1 MFRLHK
7 PVILLVEDNED
18 DVVMIRHSL
27 KRANVTLSLQVVR
40 DGREALAYLNGEGKY
55 ASPKFPI
62 PALVLLDLTLP
73 RMDGFEVLRCARQ
86 QPHLDSVPLIVLT
99 NSLNPRDPD
108 TAYALGAN
116 SFLSKPADF
125 QDAVRLMLLLVAQWL
140 PAGFHR
146 RNAPL
151 AAAA

>member
-1 MFRLHK
+1 LQK

-27 KRANVTLSLQVVR
+27 KRAHVTLSLQVVR
-40 DGREALAYLNGEGKY
+40 DGREALAYLNGEGRY
-55 ASPKFPI
+55 ASPNFPL
-62 PALVLLDLTLP
+62 PVLVLLDLSLP
-73 RMDGFEVLRCARQ
+73 KMDGFEVLRWTRQ
-86 QPHLDSVPLIVLT
+86 QAHLDSVPVVVLT
-99 NSLNPRDPD
+99 SSLNPHDPD

-125 QDAVRLMLLLVAQWL
+125 QDVVRLMLLLLAQWL
-140 PAGFHR
+140 PAGIHR
-146 RNAPL
+146 RDTQL